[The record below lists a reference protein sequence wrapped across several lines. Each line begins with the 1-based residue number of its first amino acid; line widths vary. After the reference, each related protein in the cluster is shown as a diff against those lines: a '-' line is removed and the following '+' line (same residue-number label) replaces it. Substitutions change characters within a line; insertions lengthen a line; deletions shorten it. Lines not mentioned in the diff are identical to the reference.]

1 MGPNYTATMHSFRW
15 CEQRSVAA
23 ANDQREMIHS
33 ADYSAGG
40 ATFLIGSIGRGWPTH
55 RTDFSRRSSVPIP
68 READEHSRFELT
80 CACVC
85 VRACTCVPATQSVQ
99 TCTLGLMAVESSLER
114 DAGLIF
120 PLPSFPRFKATQ
132 SHPTPTLQACTGP
145 SLVTTLP

>member
-1 MGPNYTATMHSFRW
+1 
-15 CEQRSVAA
+15 
-23 ANDQREMIHS
+23 MIHS

-85 VRACTCVPATQSVQ
+85 VRAC
-99 TCTLGLMAVESSLER
+99 MYMR
-114 DAGLIF
+114 
-120 PLPSFPRFKATQ
+120 
-132 SHPTPTLQACTGP
+132 ACYSECANVHAWINGCGK
-145 SLVTTLP
+145 LVGA